1 MVSELTGKHNEDLNQ
16 LRESMEAAHQ
26 AELQQALVQ
35 KTSELEA
42 LRLNLMN
49 VHTSQLEQ
57 ESALTKVQASMRD
70 SFAQE
75 SALLQAQHQSEL
87 NQIRQ
92 QNQEQHR
99 QEMNELKQQWETSVA
114 QERAATEGK
123 AGQRDTGSKVTVGK
137 GR

>member
-1 MVSELTGKHNEDLNQ
+1 
-16 LRESMEAAHQ
+16 
-26 AELQQALVQ
+26 
-35 KTSELEA
+35 
-42 LRLNLMN
+42 MN

-87 NQIRQ
+87 DQMRQ

-99 QEMNELKQQWETSVA
+99 QEMSECFSVA
-114 QERAATEGK
+114 QSLFFIMFASGALNSC
-123 AGQRDTGSKVTVGK
+123 AIMDVGESLSFFRNSFRTK
-137 GR
+137 